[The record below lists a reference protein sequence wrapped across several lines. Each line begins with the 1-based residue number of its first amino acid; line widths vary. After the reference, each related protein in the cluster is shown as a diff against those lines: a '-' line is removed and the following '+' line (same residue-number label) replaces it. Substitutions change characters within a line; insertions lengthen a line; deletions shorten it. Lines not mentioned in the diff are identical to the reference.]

1 MKQIVLFLLAVCL
14 AFQVEA
20 QNQTSVKELNH
31 YTFPDFM
38 EGTVKKKTG
47 ETIKTLLNYNT
58 ITQEMIFQQSGKYLA
73 LDEIESIDSVNLQ
86 GKTFVPAKRVFYEVL
101 TYTPVALYIQHKTEV
116 VPPGNNTGFGT
127 TETSAI
133 TNLNNLILLFAFRYF
148 DTYFLHFIHTLF
160 VNLKL
165 KP

>member
-86 GKTFVPAKRVFYEVL
+86 GKTFVPANRVF
-101 TYTPVALYIQHKTEV
+101 
-116 VPPGNNTGFGT
+116 
-127 TETSAI
+127 
-133 TNLNNLILLFAFRYF
+133 
-148 DTYFLHFIHTLF
+148 
-160 VNLKL
+160 
-165 KP
+165 